1 MSKGLLLVISGFSG
15 AGKGTVMKRLLEL
28 HDEYSLSISATTRKP
43 REGEA
48 DGREYF
54 FKTVEEFE
62 KMIAED
68 ALIEHAQYVGNYYG
82 TPKAYVEEQ
91 LDKGNN
97 VILEIEIQGAMNIK
111 RMFPDAVLMF
121 ITPPS
126 AAELEKRLR
135 GRGTEDEATIKAR
148 LSRAAEEAEGV
159 EDYDYIVIND
169 EVDLCVGRIH
179 DIVLSEKMK
188 AKYNLGLINNIKEEL
203 KENNIMI
210 HPSYTELMAVIN
222 SEVEE
227 GEQPLVQSRYS
238 IVKATANRAK
248 EIIDARSV
256 EEKIAKARIEASNK
270 EKEKDKD
277 KDKVEEKRISKED
290 ERKLQVGT
298 PLVRCS
304 EKDKPLSIAVKE
316 FYEGKVKI
324 LGSTDENTSL

>member
-1 MSKGLLLVISGFSG
+1 
-15 AGKGTVMKRLLEL
+15 
-28 HDEYSLSISATTRKP
+28 
-43 REGEA
+43 
-48 DGREYF
+48 
-54 FKTVEEFE
+54 
-62 KMIAED
+62 
-68 ALIEHAQYVGNYYG
+68 
-82 TPKAYVEEQ
+82 
-91 LDKGNN
+91 
-97 VILEIEIQGAMNIK
+97 
-111 RMFPDAVLMF
+111 
-121 ITPPS
+121 
-126 AAELEKRLR
+126 
-135 GRGTEDEATIKAR
+135 
-148 LSRAAEEAEGV
+148 
-159 EDYDYIVIND
+159 
-169 EVDLCVGRIH
+169 
-179 DIVLSEKMK
+179 
-188 AKYNLGLINNIKEEL
+188 
-203 KENNIMI
+203 MI

-270 EKEKDKD
+270 EKEKE
-277 KDKVEEKRISKED
+277 KDKVEEKSTSKED

>member
-1 MSKGLLLVISGFSG
+1 
-15 AGKGTVMKRLLEL
+15 
-28 HDEYSLSISATTRKP
+28 
-43 REGEA
+43 
-48 DGREYF
+48 
-54 FKTVEEFE
+54 
-62 KMIAED
+62 
-68 ALIEHAQYVGNYYG
+68 
-82 TPKAYVEEQ
+82 
-91 LDKGNN
+91 
-97 VILEIEIQGAMNIK
+97 
-111 RMFPDAVLMF
+111 
-121 ITPPS
+121 
-126 AAELEKRLR
+126 
-135 GRGTEDEATIKAR
+135 
-148 LSRAAEEAEGV
+148 
-159 EDYDYIVIND
+159 
-169 EVDLCVGRIH
+169 
-179 DIVLSEKMK
+179 
-188 AKYNLGLINNIKEEL
+188 
-203 KENNIMI
+203 MI

-256 EEKIAKARIEASNK
+256 EEKIAKASNKEK

-277 KDKVEEKRISKED
+277 KIEEKRISKED

>member
-1 MSKGLLLVISGFSG
+1 
-15 AGKGTVMKRLLEL
+15 
-28 HDEYSLSISATTRKP
+28 
-43 REGEA
+43 
-48 DGREYF
+48 
-54 FKTVEEFE
+54 
-62 KMIAED
+62 
-68 ALIEHAQYVGNYYG
+68 
-82 TPKAYVEEQ
+82 
-91 LDKGNN
+91 
-97 VILEIEIQGAMNIK
+97 
-111 RMFPDAVLMF
+111 
-121 ITPPS
+121 
-126 AAELEKRLR
+126 
-135 GRGTEDEATIKAR
+135 
-148 LSRAAEEAEGV
+148 
-159 EDYDYIVIND
+159 
-169 EVDLCVGRIH
+169 
-179 DIVLSEKMK
+179 
-188 AKYNLGLINNIKEEL
+188 
-203 KENNIMI
+203 MI

-304 EKDKPLSIAVKE
+304 EKDKPLSIEVKE

-324 LGSTDENTSL
+324 LGSTDENASL

>member
-1 MSKGLLLVISGFSG
+1 
-15 AGKGTVMKRLLEL
+15 
-28 HDEYSLSISATTRKP
+28 
-43 REGEA
+43 
-48 DGREYF
+48 
-54 FKTVEEFE
+54 
-62 KMIAED
+62 
-68 ALIEHAQYVGNYYG
+68 
-82 TPKAYVEEQ
+82 
-91 LDKGNN
+91 
-97 VILEIEIQGAMNIK
+97 
-111 RMFPDAVLMF
+111 
-121 ITPPS
+121 
-126 AAELEKRLR
+126 
-135 GRGTEDEATIKAR
+135 
-148 LSRAAEEAEGV
+148 
-159 EDYDYIVIND
+159 
-169 EVDLCVGRIH
+169 
-179 DIVLSEKMK
+179 
-188 AKYNLGLINNIKEEL
+188 
-203 KENNIMI
+203 MI

-270 EKEKDKD
+270 EKEKK
-277 KDKVEEKRISKED
+277 KRTRIRLRRRESLAKE

>member
-1 MSKGLLLVISGFSG
+1 
-15 AGKGTVMKRLLEL
+15 
-28 HDEYSLSISATTRKP
+28 
-43 REGEA
+43 
-48 DGREYF
+48 
-54 FKTVEEFE
+54 
-62 KMIAED
+62 
-68 ALIEHAQYVGNYYG
+68 
-82 TPKAYVEEQ
+82 
-91 LDKGNN
+91 
-97 VILEIEIQGAMNIK
+97 
-111 RMFPDAVLMF
+111 
-121 ITPPS
+121 
-126 AAELEKRLR
+126 
-135 GRGTEDEATIKAR
+135 
-148 LSRAAEEAEGV
+148 
-159 EDYDYIVIND
+159 
-169 EVDLCVGRIH
+169 
-179 DIVLSEKMK
+179 
-188 AKYNLGLINNIKEEL
+188 
-203 KENNIMI
+203 MI

-270 EKEKDKD
+270 EKEKEKN
-277 KDKVEEKRISKED
+277 KVEEKSISKED

>member
-1 MSKGLLLVISGFSG
+1 
-15 AGKGTVMKRLLEL
+15 
-28 HDEYSLSISATTRKP
+28 
-43 REGEA
+43 
-48 DGREYF
+48 
-54 FKTVEEFE
+54 
-62 KMIAED
+62 
-68 ALIEHAQYVGNYYG
+68 
-82 TPKAYVEEQ
+82 
-91 LDKGNN
+91 
-97 VILEIEIQGAMNIK
+97 
-111 RMFPDAVLMF
+111 
-121 ITPPS
+121 
-126 AAELEKRLR
+126 
-135 GRGTEDEATIKAR
+135 
-148 LSRAAEEAEGV
+148 
-159 EDYDYIVIND
+159 
-169 EVDLCVGRIH
+169 
-179 DIVLSEKMK
+179 
-188 AKYNLGLINNIKEEL
+188 
-203 KENNIMI
+203 MI

-222 SEVEE
+222 SEVAE

-270 EKEKDKD
+270 EKEKEKD

>member
-1 MSKGLLLVISGFSG
+1 
-15 AGKGTVMKRLLEL
+15 
-28 HDEYSLSISATTRKP
+28 
-43 REGEA
+43 
-48 DGREYF
+48 
-54 FKTVEEFE
+54 
-62 KMIAED
+62 
-68 ALIEHAQYVGNYYG
+68 
-82 TPKAYVEEQ
+82 
-91 LDKGNN
+91 
-97 VILEIEIQGAMNIK
+97 
-111 RMFPDAVLMF
+111 
-121 ITPPS
+121 
-126 AAELEKRLR
+126 
-135 GRGTEDEATIKAR
+135 
-148 LSRAAEEAEGV
+148 
-159 EDYDYIVIND
+159 
-169 EVDLCVGRIH
+169 
-179 DIVLSEKMK
+179 
-188 AKYNLGLINNIKEEL
+188 
-203 KENNIMI
+203 MI

-277 KDKVEEKRISKED
+277 KVEEKRISKED